1 MNFFIFIVEKIK
13 RIFKMATKSTKT
25 TNDIKTKRNLI
36 EIIQDIDFRLTH
48 IEDTE
53 ADNRKL
59 IVKLV
64 QQGNTMIEFLK
75 QFDIEELDPT
85 ELEMRLLPELPEL
98 PSPDDERMSRTVALK
113 EIIDNI
119 IERHQNLKE
128 FEDELEKH
136 KDKITPGQAGE
147 A

>member
-1 MNFFIFIVEKIK
+1 
-13 RIFKMATKSTKT
+13 MARKSTKT
-25 TNDIKTKRNLI
+25 TNDITLKKSLI

-64 QQGNTMIEFLK
+64 QQGNIMIEFLK
-75 QFDIEELDPT
+75 QFDIEEVDPM
-85 ELEMRLLPELPEL
+85 ELEMGLLPDLPEL
-98 PSPDDERMSRTVALK
+98 PSPNEERMSKTVALK

-136 KDKITPGQAGE
+136 KDKITPGQVGE
-147 A
+147 S

>member
-1 MNFFIFIVEKIK
+1 MAIK
-13 RIFKMATKSTKT
+13 DTKT
-25 TNDIKTKRNLI
+25 TNDVKTEKSLI
-36 EIIQDIDFRLTH
+36 DIIQDIDFRLTH

-75 QFDIEELDPT
+75 QFDIQEADPM
-85 ELEMRLLPELPEL
+85 ELEMGLLPELPEL

-113 EIIDNI
+113 DIIDDI
-119 IERHQNLKE
+119 LDRHNDLKE
-128 FEDELEKH
+128 FEDELKKH
-136 KDKITPGQAGE
+136 RDKITPGQGGE
-147 A
+147 S

>member
-1 MNFFIFIVEKIK
+1 MGN
-13 RIFKMATKSTKT
+13 RSTKT
-25 TNDIKTKRNLI
+25 KNDIETKRNLI

-64 QQGNTMIEFLK
+64 QQGNIMIEFLK
-75 QFDIEELDPT
+75 QFDIEEVDPM
-85 ELEMRLLPELPEL
+85 ELEMGLLPDLPEL
-98 PSPDDERMSRTVALK
+98 PSPNEERMSKTVALK

-136 KDKITPGQAGE
+136 KDKITPGQVGE
-147 A
+147 S

>member
-1 MNFFIFIVEKIK
+1 MGN
-13 RIFKMATKSTKT
+13 RSTKT
-25 TNDIKTKRNLI
+25 TNDIETKRSLI

-75 QFDIEELDPT
+75 QFDIEELDPM

-98 PSPDDERMSRTVALK
+98 PSPNEERMNRTVALK
-113 EIIDNI
+113 DIIDNI
-119 IERHQNLKE
+119 IERHENLRE
-128 FEDELEKH
+128 FEKELEKY
-136 KDKITPGQAGE
+136 KKQITPGQVGE

>member
-1 MNFFIFIVEKIK
+1 MANKKTIETKNDVE
-13 RIFKMATKSTKT
+13 
-25 TNDIKTKRNLI
+25 TKRNLI

-64 QQGNTMIEFLK
+64 QQGNTMVEFLK
-75 QFDIEELDPT
+75 QFDVEELDPT
-85 ELEMRLLPELPEL
+85 ELEMRLLPELPDL
-98 PSPDDERMSRTVALK
+98 PSPNEKRVSKTIALK
-113 EIIDNI
+113 DIIDSI
-119 IERHQNLKE
+119 IERHDSLKE

-136 KDKITPGQAGE
+136 KDKITPGQVGE
-147 A
+147 S